1 MKTKIY
7 YLLIFVFAFFLTK
20 AQEQKAIEGQFIV
33 ILKESASAPV
43 IKNQKPNNNRDAKEK
58 GNKAARDK
66 ALAKNKAVR
75 EKGKINEK
83 SVLFEY
89 ADVLSGF
96 AAKLTPAEKKALESD
111 TDVAGVYQDFEMS
124 LGPLKSEA
132 APSDVDIKSQY
143 NSGCF
148 VNSVGGSNDGS
159 GKSTWIWVLDTG
171 IDLDHPDLNVG
182 TSATYAKSFITGETA
197 EDGHGH
203 GTHVAGIAA
212 AKNNS
217 IGMIGVSAGARVVPV
232 KVLANSGKGSWSALL
247 AGLNHVA
254 KYDIKGDVIN
264 MSLGAYPVSSCENS
278 NPTLRDAI
286 RNLGASG
293 TWVVMAAGN
302 DSGNANAN
310 LPGCIN
316 GSKVLTVGALGCNS
330 DCASYSNF
338 GSAVDWTAVGTG
350 VYSTY
355 RNGGYATLSGTSMAS
370 PVVAGIVHSRN
381 SLPLSAGTV
390 SCKNASYKK
399 AKLK

>member
-1 MKTKIY
+1 MIMKLKIY
-7 YLLIFVFAFFLTK
+7 FFLIFVFAFFLAE
-20 AQEQKAIEGQFIV
+20 AQGAKAIEGQYIV
-33 ILKESASAPV
+33 ILKESASKPV
-43 IKNQKPNNNRDAKEK
+43 IKNQKPNNNREAKEK

-83 SVLFEY
+83 SVLFDY

-111 TDVAGVYQDFEMS
+111 ADVAGVYQDFEMS
-124 LGPLKSEA
+124 LAPLKSEA
-132 APSDVDIKSQY
+132 APGDVEIKSQY
-143 NSGCF
+143 NTGCF

-159 GKSTWIWVLDTG
+159 GKATWIWVLDTG
-171 IDLDHPDLNVG
+171 IDLDHPDLNV
-182 TSATYAKSFITGETA
+182 SSTYVTSFITGETA

-217 IGMIGVSAGARVVPV
+217 IGMVGVSAGARVVPV
-232 KVLANSGKGSWSALL
+232 KVLANTGKGSWSALL
-247 AGLNHVA
+247 AGLNYVA
-254 KYDIKGDVIN
+254 IWDIKGDVIN
-264 MSLGAYPVSSCENS
+264 MSLGAHPVSNCENT

-286 RNLGASG
+286 RNLGAAG
-293 TWVVMAAGN
+293 TWVIMAAGN
-302 DSGNANAN
+302 DSDNANAN

-316 GSKVLTVGALGCNS
+316 GSKVLTVGALGCNN

-338 GSAVDWTAVGTG
+338 GSAVDWTAVGSG
-350 VYSTY
+350 IYSTY
-355 RNGGYATLSGTSMAS
+355 KNGSYATLSGTSMAS

-381 SLPLSAGTV
+381 ALPLSAGTV
-390 SCKNASYKK
+390 YCKNVWYKK